1 MKRGTAIA
9 LTVGS
14 AAAAGAAIYLV
25 TRQRTQPAP
34 AGTSQLAIASTTLS
48 VIGTSIV
55 GPAVHAVT
63 GHDVG
68 LAVSVANSGTASAT
82 ASVSAE
88 IRLPSGTVEGHFYS
102 TEGVTTATAASASRI
117 ATVTVPPGATA
128 TANLYSGPMADSGE
142 IAGYS
147 AASGLT
153 VVVSVLDTDTGQETT
168 AEIPGAI
175 FLAPPSS
182 SEFAIVSAQAA
193 AS

>member
-88 IRLPSGTVEGHFYS
+88 IRLPSGTVEGHFYAAQ
-102 TEGVTTATAASASRI
+102 GVTAATAAGASRI
-117 ATVTVPPGATA
+117 ATVTVPPGAATTA
-128 TANLYSGPMADSGE
+128 DLYSGPMADSGE

-153 VVVSVLDTDTGQETT
+153 VVISVLDTDTGQVTT
-168 AEIPGAI
+168 AAIPGAI

-182 SEFAIVSAQAA
+182 SEFAIVSAQAV